1 VEEVVVVPVSARG
14 GVLSFTAVGVVEAWI
29 QQPETRTPVGFELGA
44 LSARRFNSPYVETNA
59 PQSAHV
65 TG

>member
-1 VEEVVVVPVSARG
+1 VLDAGVVVLVSGG
-14 GVLSFTAVGVVEAWI
+14 GVLSFMVEAWI
-29 QQPETRTPVGFELGA
+29 QQPETRTPVGFELRA
-44 LSARRFNSPYVETNA
+44 FSVRRFNSPYVETNA